1 MASGLSVTSIYN
13 MVLDR
18 LAEESVLGPTDRKAV
33 TRWLNRNYP
42 IQRDALLQQHTWN
55 FAIRR
60 EKLAPDTD
68 KPPFEWSYKYNLPSD
83 CIRVLPLTEDGTRN
97 GRPVAF
103 VVEGLHILTNKSPP
117 LLVRYIRRE
126 ENPALYS
133 PAFANVLA
141 QVLAANAAHWVT
153 GKATFAKELT
163 QSVGGM
169 TINAQTL
176 DSLEGLPEEPYDDDV
191 IRVR

>member
-60 EKLAPDTD
+60 VKLTAESERPA
-68 KPPFEWSYKYNLPSD
+68 FEWSYQYTLPAD
-83 CIRVLPLTEDGTRN
+83 CIRALPLTADGTRN
-97 GRPVAF
+97 GTPIGF
-103 VVEGLHILTNKSPP
+103 VVEGLRILTNKASPI
-117 LLVRYIRRE
+117 LLRYIRRE
-126 ENPALYS
+126 DNPALYS

-176 DSLEGLPEEPYDDDV
+176 DSLEGLPEEPYDDEV

>member
-18 LAEESVLGPTDRKAV
+18 LAEESVLGPADKKAV

-55 FAIRR
+55 FAIKRVKLTKDT
-60 EKLAPDTD
+60 EKPA
-68 KPPFEWSYKYNLPSD
+68 FEWSYQYTLPAD
-83 CIRVLPLTEDGTRN
+83 CVRVLPLTADGSRN
-97 GRPVAF
+97 GTPIGF
-103 VVEGLHILTNKSPP
+103 VVEGLKLLTNSSSP

-126 ENPALYS
+126 DNPALYS

-141 QVLAANAAHWVT
+141 QILAANAAHWVT

-163 QSVGGM
+163 GSIAAM
-169 TINAQTL
+169 TNNAQTL
-176 DSLEGLPEEPYDDDV
+176 DSLEGMPEEPYDDDV